1 MSTLQAGD
9 VVTIDFPG
17 VKGIKRR
24 PAVVVSSSTYHQ
36 HRPDVI
42 VGIVTS
48 QIQKA
53 TTPTDYLLN
62 DWTAAGLHRPSAFR
76 TFLATLPAT
85 AATRIGHCSERDWQ
99 GIVDCLGK
107 AIVGSGKA
115 SM

>member
-17 VKGIKRR
+17 VKGVKRR
-24 PAVVVSSSTYHQ
+24 PAIVVSSSTYHQ

-42 VGIVTS
+42 VGIMTS

-53 TTPTDYLLN
+53 TTPTDYLLK
-62 DWTAAGLHRPSAFR
+62 DWVKAGLHRPSAFR

-85 AATRIGHCSERDWQ
+85 AATPIGHCSERDWR
-99 GIVDCLGK
+99 GIVDCLRR
-107 AIVGSGKA
+107 AIARSDGA
-115 SM
+115 

>member
-17 VKGIKRR
+17 VKGVKRR
-24 PAVVVSSSTYHQ
+24 PAIVVSSSTYHQ

-42 VGIVTS
+42 VGIMTS

-53 TTPTDYLLN
+53 TTPTDYLLK
-62 DWTAAGLHRPSAFR
+62 DWAKAGLHRPSAFR

-85 AATRIGHCSERDWQ
+85 AATPIGHCSERDWR
-99 GIVDCLGK
+99 GIVGCLRK
-107 AIVGSGKA
+107 AIARSDGA
-115 SM
+115 